1 MKRWI
6 LTVLISMCAL
16 VFAVPGFSES
26 VPKVYYEVDGNYPP
40 FTFTNKN
47 FLYGFDIDLTNLVF
61 NSADYDV
68 HYEAGNWTEIYPKVL
83 TGEIDSCGI
92 IAMSEPRKKEVL
104 FSDPLFESYVGIFT
118 RNAYDRIDIKNLKDY
133 KVGVGKGYYT
143 ETLLRD
149 NLNITQYN
157 SYEDIKLAMKDLLSG
172 KIDVIFENQQLM
184 DYLLVEQGLS
194 GAIETQQSG
203 LFPLAHAYAINKDR
217 QDLVDYVNKR
227 IKVLKNT
234 GVFELIYTKYFYDHS
249 NVYYERQKN
258 QLLQI
263 AVLIGAILSVIIFV
277 TRRYIKYLQKKLSAN
292 YEALKE
298 TFHSLEETNT
308 MLEETNEMLEET
320 NSLLEEEIA
329 ERINVEEDLK
339 NSEERLRIALDV
351 SPMPSI
357 IYAED
362 GEILSLNK
370 AWLEMTGY
378 DKSELIRIEDW
389 LVRAYTEDLS
399 SLKLQIAESFKIE
412 TKLHRGERM
421 IRTKSGAEI
430 TWDMSTASLGTL
442 KDGRKIVMSVGFDL
456 TERNQF
462 ERSLVEELE
471 FRIKVEDEL
480 RRAKA
485 SAEQANAA
493 KSQFLANMS
502 HEIRTPMNGII
513 GMLEL
518 ALMTEL
524 SEEQR
529 YYLNIV
535 KSSTRSLLT
544 VLNDILDY
552 SKVEAG
558 KLALEM
564 SVFDL
569 PEVIQE
575 VAALY
580 KISADQKGIDIT
592 YNISDELPNYVIGD
606 MVRLRQVLSN
616 IVGNAV
622 KFTQMGSVEM
632 TADIHEMT
640 EDSIKVMFTVADTGI
655 GISKEDHV
663 KLFERFSQVDDSHTR
678 RFGGTGLGLVISK
691 KLVDLMNG
699 EIGVKSTIGSGST
712 FWFTAEF
719 KMVKEEAPELSVY

>member
-26 VPKVYYEVDGNYPP
+26 VPKVYYEVDGKYPP

-68 HYEAGNWTEIYPKVL
+68 HYEAGNWNEIYPKVL

-118 RNAYDRIDIKNLKDY
+118 RNGYDRIDIKNLKDY

-362 GEILSLNK
+362 GEILSLNR

-399 SLKLQIAESFKIE
+399 SLRSQIAESFRIE

-421 IRTKSGAEI
+421 IRTKSGAEV

-485 SAEQANAA
+485 AAEQANAA

-524 SEEQR
+524 NEEQR

-678 RFGGTGLGLVISK
+678 KFGGTGLGLVISK

-699 EIGVKSTIGSGST
+699 EIGVKSTIDSGST